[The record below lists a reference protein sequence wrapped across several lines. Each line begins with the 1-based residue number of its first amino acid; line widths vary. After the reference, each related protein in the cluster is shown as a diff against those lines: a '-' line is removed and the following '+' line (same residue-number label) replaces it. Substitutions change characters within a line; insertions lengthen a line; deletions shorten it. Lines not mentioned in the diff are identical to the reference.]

1 MSFARF
7 NPLFNLCKQCL
18 HKCFCDW
25 IWRFAKYINKVQMR
39 NAAPHSGGMESVLLW
54 RERVSWPRNSFWSV
68 WRRRVGVALKGSDI
82 SWDSLLKLQ
91 MQARWGYSQA

>member
-1 MSFARF
+1 
-7 NPLFNLCKQCL
+7 
-18 HKCFCDW
+18 
-25 IWRFAKYINKVQMR
+25 MR

-91 MQARWGYSQA
+91 MQARWGYSQAIQMFLEEVTLGFARGVFRNAMSWR